1 MKKILTFSAV
11 FALLLGS
18 VFAEQVVFAEDDA
31 SRSTYA
37 NGWSG
42 GQNGGNGFEPWNL
55 YVTQEENAESHAGLF
70 TATIEDNSDID
81 EVGIKGKAF
90 GFFANGISF
99 EEATAFRR
107 FATFL
112 VPGDSFSFL
121 LRTGS
126 FERKF
131 EMDSPE
137 KGGVG
142 ITLRATSI
150 AQKPAD
156 YNLDTR
162 LEFGTYEGQE
172 NYQIIDGEAEKDTGI
187 KVTDEPISVSITL
200 LTADTY
206 TLEVAN
212 LGSKQVTRLENR
224 KLGGSAGAPIE
235 SFCAFNR
242 DGEKSDVFFNG
253 FQISKAAQ

>member
-1 MKKILTFSAV
+1 MKKFLTFCFLSALSTASL
-11 FALLLGS
+11 FG
-18 VFAEQVVFAEDDA
+18 EQVVFAEDDA

-42 GQNGGNGFEPWNL
+42 GQNGGNGFEPWTL

-70 TATIEDNSDID
+70 IATIEDNSDID

-90 GFFANGISF
+90 GFFANGVIF

-121 LRTGS
+121 LRTGA
-126 FERKF
+126 FEQKF
-131 EMDSPE
+131 EMDSPD

-142 ITLRATSI
+142 ITLRATSL
-150 AQKPAD
+150 AEKPAD
-156 YNLDTR
+156 YNLDAR
-162 LEFGTYEGQE
+162 LEFGTYEGEE
-172 NYQIIDGEAEKDTGI
+172 NYQVIDGESDRDTGI
-187 KVTDEPISVSITL
+187 KVTDEPVSITIHL
-200 LTADTY
+200 LTPDTY
-206 TLEVAN
+206 TLEVVN

-224 KLGGSAGAPIE
+224 KLGGAAGAPIE

-242 DGEKSDVFFNG
+242 NGEKSDVFFNG
-253 FQISKAAQ
+253 FQLSKAAQ